1 LGVRKAHRCRYGFI
15 EAHPGGLH
23 LFPIGQDEFMGFWQQ
38 VRNSGY
44 QNEELLGSRGD
55 FIDFTDMSR
64 DYPIQEMHAYDL
76 FSRLHTSPAARILE
90 ELEDLVKGGA
100 WVNWEVGC
108 RTMPTGL
115 P

>member
-1 LGVRKAHRCRYGFI
+1 
-15 EAHPGGLH
+15 
-23 LFPIGQDEFMGFWQQ
+23 MGFWQQ
-38 VRNSGY
+38 VRSSGY

-76 FSRLHTSPAARILE
+76 FNRLHTSPAARILE